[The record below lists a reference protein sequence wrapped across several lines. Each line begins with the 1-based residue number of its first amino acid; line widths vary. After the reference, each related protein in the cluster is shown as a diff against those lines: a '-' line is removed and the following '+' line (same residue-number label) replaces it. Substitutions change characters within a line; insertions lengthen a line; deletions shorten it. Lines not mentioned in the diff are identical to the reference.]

1 MVGLVPAASNMLLK
15 DRHQQL
21 ITPQA
26 LLVVERHVS
35 CECLPNRE
43 CNASV
48 LQQTAE
54 G

>member
-1 MVGLVPAASNMLLK
+1 MVGLVPAASNTLLK

-26 LLVVERHVS
+26 LLV
-35 CECLPNRE
+35 
-43 CNASV
+43 
-48 LQQTAE
+48 